1 LAKSSYGKSPLW
13 LHYKIDQK
21 KSLELRDNEAVFSFP
36 PSDMVQNAM
45 QLLGL

>member
-21 KSLELRDNEAVFSFP
+21 NHWNLRDNEAVFSFSP
-36 PSDMVQNAM
+36 GDMLQNAM